1 MSKSQ
6 PSPLNALADY
16 SSDAVAPNS
25 MDIRTEYLEPITSHP
40 LKYTFRLDQSGYL
53 DTNSLIVFKLQA
65 TQNNDLYRVN
75 MFNGALGGVK
85 RAIFQVGDH
94 IINDIQD
101 LNKYA
106 TLKQMLVGN
115 RSLSNQYTGHY
126 TGSQLWTKVQQSAGE
141 STQEHPTNN
150 ETYTN
155 LQNGMIGSILVD
167 YDKSGI
173 QLGNFGD
180 GTKAHIN
187 SQPISTNK
195 LNNNQYGLTLGTL
208 FPALQGQKIPLFL
221 FDKQRILITI
231 EFHDA
236 SHYVNSLVPA
246 KLAYNTGQSAQA
258 DAGDITIED
267 CRMVVD
273 YIIMPTETQN
283 KIIEQTQQQGG
294 YKLNF
299 FDVVSVEKNVPEFAT
314 NGAVQE
320 VEHRIGQ
327 NNREV
332 HNVYMWKEPAL
343 IALANNNNTQV
354 NNSGSALRLRQFC
367 KAYGEEEYNV
377 EVNGR
382 DEHDHFVFNPCSQ
395 YNELNEA
402 LGSDP
407 NLDRPEY
414 VADEN
419 TAGSLLSPIENGLM
433 GTMKPLAQSLSNGES
448 GVIGSGRQIGSY
460 PLVWKWK
467 RRCSVLQ
474 NVNSY
479 KNDEAIKVN
488 YFIECSRTASIMAT
502 PKGMNVLVSY

>member
-1 MSKSQ
+1 MSKS
-6 PSPLNALADY
+6 SPLNSLADY

-25 MDIRTEYLEPITSHP
+25 MDIRTEYLEPISSHA

-65 TQNNDLYRVN
+65 THNDDLYRVN
-75 MFNGALGGVK
+75 MFNGVLGGVK

-106 TLKQMLVGN
+106 SLKQMLVGN

-126 TGSQLWTKVQQSAGE
+126 TGSQLWTHTQTSATD
-141 STQEHPTNN
+141 STKEHPTNN
-150 ETYTN
+150 DSYTN
-155 LQNGMIGSILVD
+155 LQNGMVGSICVD

-173 QLGNFGD
+173 QLGLYND
-180 GTKAHIN
+180 GSKAHIN
-187 SQPISTNK
+187 SQPISTTTA
-195 LNNNQYGLTLGTL
+195 NNNQYGLTLGTL

-231 EFHDA
+231 EFHGA

-246 KLAYNTGQSAQA
+246 KLTYNTGESAQA
-258 DAGDITIED
+258 DDSDIVIVD

-273 YIIMPTETQN
+273 YIIMPSDTQN
-283 KIIEQTQQQGG
+283 KIIAQTQQQGG

-299 FDVVSVEKNVPEFAT
+299 FDVVNVEKNIPQGSNAQ
-314 NGAVQE
+314 VQE

-332 HNVYMWKEPAL
+332 HNIYMWKEPPMSAL
-343 IALANNNNTQV
+343 RNNGDAQV

-367 KAYGEEEYNV
+367 KGYNEEEFNC

-382 DEHDHFVFNPCSQ
+382 DEHDHFLFNPCSQ

-414 VADEN
+414 IADEN
-419 TAGSLLSPIENGLM
+419 TCGSLLATTESGLL
-433 GTMKPLAQSLSNGES
+433 GTMKPLAQSLRNGES
-448 GVIGSGRQIGSY
+448 GVVGAGRQIGSY

-467 RRCSVLQ
+467 RTCNNLQ
-474 NVNSY
+474 KVNSY
-479 KNDEAIKVN
+479 RTDEAIKVN
-488 YFIECSRTASIMAT
+488 YFIECSRTACIMNT
-502 PKGMNVLVSY
+502 PKGMNVIVSY

>member
-1 MSKSQ
+1 M
-6 PSPLNALADY
+6 
-16 SSDAVAPNS
+16 
-25 MDIRTEYLEPITSHP
+25 
-40 LKYTFRLDQSGYL
+40 
-53 DTNSLIVFKLQA
+53 
-65 TQNNDLYRVN
+65 
-75 MFNGALGGVK
+75 
-85 RAIFQVGDH
+85 VGT
-94 IINDIQD
+94 IC
-101 LNKYA
+101 
-106 TLKQMLVGN
+106 
-115 RSLSNQYTGHY
+115 
-126 TGSQLWTKVQQSAGE
+126 
-141 STQEHPTNN
+141 
-150 ETYTN
+150 
-155 LQNGMIGSILVD
+155 VD

-173 QLGNFGD
+173 QLGQFGD

-195 LNNNQYGLTLGTL
+195 ILNNQYGLTLGTL

-221 FDKQRILITI
+221 FDKQRILITV
-231 EFHDA
+231 EFHDC

-246 KLAYNTGQSAQA
+246 KLAYNTGQSAQS

-273 YIIMPTETQN
+273 YIIMPSDTQN

-299 FDVVSVEKNVPEFAT
+299 FDVVNVEKNIPQGT
-314 NGAVQE
+314 NGQVQE

-332 HNVYMWKEPAL
+332 HNVYMWKEPPIATAL
-343 IALANNNNTQV
+343 RNNNNTQV

-367 KAYGEEEYNV
+367 KAYGEEEYNL

-414 VADEN
+414 CGDEN
-419 TAGSLLSPIENGLM
+419 TAGSLLATCESGLI
-433 GTMKPLAQSLSNGES
+433 GTMKPLAQSLRSGES
-448 GVIGSGRQIGSY
+448 GVIGGGRQIGAY
-460 PLVWKWK
+460 PLVWKW
-467 RRCSVLQ
+467 RRKCSNLQ
-474 NVNSY
+474 KINSY
-479 KNDEAIKVN
+479 RNDESIKVN
-488 YFIECSRTASIMAT
+488 YFIECSRTASIMNT
-502 PKGMNVLVSY
+502 PKGMNVIVSY